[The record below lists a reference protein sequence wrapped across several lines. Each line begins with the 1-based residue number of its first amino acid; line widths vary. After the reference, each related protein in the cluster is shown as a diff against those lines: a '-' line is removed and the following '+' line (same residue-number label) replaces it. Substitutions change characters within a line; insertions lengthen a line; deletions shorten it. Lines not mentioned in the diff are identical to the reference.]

1 MTTQNLYRDYFNI
14 DPKYYAA
21 VTADLIEQGKVSWK
35 GFYPHETFVKLLE
48 TTHKVLSGAAHRSIW
63 VAGAYGTGKSHA
75 ALTVKSL
82 LDASD
87 EETEAYF
94 DDFKLSHDLR
104 DKFIALKNGG
114 KIITIHRIGSADI
127 HTDTDLILAVQQSMT
142 AALKAHGIENQGDV
156 SMKDAFLKWLESN
169 PANRAYFD
177 ALIHGEKYLWD
188 FSGMGVGDVEER
200 LKTASGKDAESLMR
214 RVMKALKENG
224 QYGLFR
230 DMNDMAGWIKS
241 VIEENH
247 LSAVLFIWD
256 EFSEY
261 FKNHPFGLTGFQT
274 LIEISQSHPF
284 YFMIVVHG
292 YREHLI
298 GQSGLF
304 ADKATARKILDR
316 FEDPVQIE
324 LPDNMAFRLMAQAM
338 KTSDDP
344 VLQQEWAEDKASLI
358 TELEQTRHIITE
370 AFEAQK
376 KRGVIVPSDKDLQ
389 DIVPIHPY
397 AALVLKNIATTFTSN
412 QRSMFDFIIS
422 NDMTDAK
429 GFKWFISEYG
439 VYTDP
444 NLLTVDLLWDFFYG
458 KERAGLN
465 DEVRGILECYN
476 RLQGDKLLPEERRVL
491 KTVLLLQAIY
501 SKNSEELLSP
511 TEQHL
516 DLAFAGTDWQKGK
529 ANAIAKGL
537 VEKKLLFKKAIGG
550 GKTEFSAVILSQD
563 EDDIKKY
570 REKVIKETTAQSLIV
585 NGALLD
591 ALTFPPALKQRFVT
605 DAAGYERFTST
616 AKRMGQ
622 ETPPGHF
629 PLLAT
634 FAMTDDEAK
643 QTRQKILQSVN
654 QPDNRLIFVET
665 LTPMGNDLYEQYAD
679 NMAYSLYHAQKNKE
693 QAAHFQKQAMSVL
706 SDWRNKIGNGAF
718 MLYDSSRR
726 GGERM
731 SNLEDLFE
739 ALREIDYQLYPYG
752 LEHYSLN
759 STLYGAYQPAVGA
772 ECGITQTVKGA
783 YKNPN
788 KNQSVENALNGAWQV
803 ENYWKDPSKQS
814 LPIVHIKKR
823 IDEIVQQGFDG
834 PTGQVSMMEILEE
847 MEKPPFGFMPS
858 SITALVL
865 GFTLKEYVRED
876 YFWSDGLNSQA
887 MNAEKMKNM
896 ISGAIGQRINPNPK
910 NYRTGYIRAM
920 SADMR
925 AFLKC
930 SASVFDIPAAQC
942 GSVESVRDQ
951 IRVRMKGFSF
961 PLWCATYALDN
972 ERLESSEELTR
983 QTLNDYMGIANT
995 ANSAVSSESELAER
1009 IGHGV
1014 SENPGLVQDLGR
1026 VATSEKCREGMLA
1039 YLASYRE
1046 GELPALA
1053 AKIEDN
1059 GAYLE
1064 QVRKRFSA
1072 GDANWVWNIS
1082 TANEKIDDVILE
1094 YHIIDE
1100 SCKTLGKFPTLQEVV
1115 NAWNLRTNNIK
1126 ISCEAVASHTGDL
1139 APLLKQLLYM
1149 KQGNGIQEQNKT
1161 TFYNLLVTQREN
1173 FDRFYKDQV
1182 PYFTRCASAFLSGL
1196 QPEEIAELY
1205 HSLPKNQFAKSRSA
1219 YYSDVEEAVKEY
1231 LRKQWVKKLRDVW
1244 YQKTRTKD
1252 PSDWS
1257 DKYETP
1263 LLCMFGDAERPAA
1276 REMFRILMSVKPEES
1291 AAKKALEYLETA
1303 TFYDRLSDEAVRD
1316 KCFKERVVGDYAI
1329 LLRDLNKT
1337 RRELRNNLT
1346 ERPYEWMDNA
1356 SVQNELRRLADKE
1369 YKLTGCDRAMEIINA
1384 MNPEQLRVYLRDK
1397 IQDDADFGMQILK
1410 GTT

>member
-1 MTTQNLYRDYFNI
+1 MTSHNLYRDYFNI

-63 VAGAYGTGKSHA
+63 VEGAYGTGKSHA

-94 DDFKLSHDLR
+94 DDFKLSRDLR

-142 AALKAHGIENQGDV
+142 AALRAHGIENQGDA
-156 SMKDAFLKWLESN
+156 SMKDAFLQWLGSN

-200 LKTASGKDAESLMR
+200 LKTASGKDAETLMR
-214 RVMKALKENG
+214 RVMKVLKENG
-224 QYGLFR
+224 QYGLFS

-241 VIEENH
+241 VIEENR
-247 LSAVLFIWD
+247 LSAVLFVWD
-256 EFSEY
+256 EFSEF
-261 FKNHPFGLTGFQT
+261 FKNNPFSLTGFQT

-292 YREHLI
+292 AT
-298 GQSGLF
+298 GGGKTDLF
-304 ADKATARKILDR
+304 QDRATGKKILDR
-316 FEDPVQIE
+316 FESPVQIE

-338 KTSDDP
+338 KTSNDP
-344 VLQQEWAEDKASLI
+344 VLKREWAEDKAALNDELI
-358 TELEQTRHIITE
+358 QVRHTLLKTQRTG
-370 AFEAQK
+370 QK
-376 KRGVIVPSDKDLQ
+376 FALNDKDLQ

-422 NDMTDAK
+422 DDMTDAK

-439 VYTDP
+439 VETDP

-465 DEVRGILECYN
+465 DEVRGVLESYN
-476 RLQGDKLLPEERRVL
+476 RLQAEKLLPEERRVF
-491 KTVLLLQAIY
+491 KTVLLLEAI
-501 SKNSEELLSP
+501 SRKNSMELLSP
-511 TEQHL
+511 TKQNL
-516 DLAFAGTDWQKGK
+516 DLSFAGTDWTKGK
-529 ANAIAKGL
+529 AIHIANGL
-537 VEKKLLFKKAIGG
+537 VEKKILFERPIGG
-550 GKTEFSAVILSQD
+550 GKTVYSVITVSPAPPKPYPKPPTQ
-563 EDDIKKY
+563 K
-570 REKVIKETTAQSLIV
+570 LIV
-585 NGALLD
+585 DGALLD
-591 ALTFPPALKQRFVT
+591 AVTLPPALKQRYVK
-605 DAAGYERFTST
+605 DAAGYDNFTSA

-622 ETPPGHF
+622 ETPPERF
-629 PLLAT
+629 PLLVT

-665 LTPMGNDLYEQYAD
+665 LTPMGNDLYKQYAD
-679 NMAYSLYHAQKNKE
+679 NMAYSLHYAQKDKE
-693 QAAHFQKQAMSVL
+693 QAAHFQNQAMSVL
-706 SDWRNKIGNGAF
+706 TDWRSKIKNGAF
-718 MLYDSSRR
+718 MLYDASRK

-731 SNLEDLFE
+731 SNLEDLFG
-739 ALREIDYQLYPYG
+739 ALREIDYQRYPYG

-759 STLYGAYQPAVGA
+759 STLYGASETAVGA
-772 ECGITQTVKGA
+772 ECGIIQETRRA

-803 ENYWKDPSKQS
+803 ENYWKDPTKQS

-823 IDEIVQQGFDG
+823 IDEIVQQGFDSS
-834 PTGQVSMMEILEE
+834 TGQVSMMEILEE

-887 MNAEKMKNM
+887 MNVEKMKGM
-896 ISGAIGQRINPNPK
+896 ISSAIGQWINPNPK
-910 NYRTGYIRAM
+910 KYRTEYIRAM

-951 IRVRMKGFSF
+951 IRVRMKSFSF
-961 PLWCATYALDN
+961 PLWCATYALDK
-972 ERLESSEELTR
+972 EKLESSGDLVR

-1009 IGHGV
+1009 IGRRV
-1014 SENPGLVQDLGR
+1014 SENPALAQDLER

-1039 YLASYRE
+1039 YLASYRD

-1053 AKIEDN
+1053 AKIEDS

-1072 GDANWVWNIS
+1072 GDANWVWNVS

-1100 SCKTLGKFPTLQEVV
+1100 SCKTLGKYPTLQEVV
-1115 NAWNLRTNNIK
+1115 NAWNLRTNNVK
-1126 ISCEAVASHTGDL
+1126 ISCEAVASSAGDL

-1149 KQGNGIQEQNKT
+1149 KRGDGIQEQNKP

-1173 FDRFYKDQV
+1173 FDRFYKDQI

-1205 HSLPKNQFAKSRSA
+1205 HSLPKNQFAKASGA
-1219 YYSDVEEAVKEY
+1219 YYNDVEEAVKEY

-1263 LLCMFGDAERPAA
+1263 LLCMFGDAERPVA

-1303 TFYDRLSDEAVRD
+1303 TFYDRLSDETLRD

-1337 RRELRNNLT
+1337 RRELRDNLT
-1346 ERPYEWMDNA
+1346 ERPYEWMDNV
-1356 SVQNELRRLADKE
+1356 SVKNELRRLAEKE
-1369 YKLTGCDRAMEIINA
+1369 YKLTGCDRAQEIINA
-1384 MNPEQLRVYLRDK
+1384 MNAEQLRVYLRDK

>member
-1 MTTQNLYRDYFNI
+1 MTTHNLYRDYFNI

-35 GFYPHETFVKLLE
+35 GFYPHETFIQLLE
-48 TTHKVLSGAAHRSIW
+48 TTHKVLSGAAHHSIW
-63 VAGAYGTGKSHA
+63 VEGAYGTGKSHA
-75 ALTVKSL
+75 ALTIKSL

-94 DDFKLSHDLR
+94 NDFKLSHDLR

-127 HTDTDLILAVQQSMT
+127 HTDTDLILAVQQSMMT
-142 AALKAHGIENQGDV
+142 ALKAHGIENQGDV

-241 VIEENH
+241 VIEENR
-247 LSAVLFIWD
+247 LAGILFVWD
-256 EFSEY
+256 EFSE
-261 FKNHPFGLTGFQT
+261 FFHNHPFGLTGFQT

-284 YFMIVVHG
+284 YFMIVVHES
-292 YREHLI
+292 RN
-298 GQSGLF
+298 LF
-304 ADKATARKILDR
+304 TDTATAKKILDR
-316 FEDPVQIE
+316 FGTSKSIVKID

-338 KTSDDP
+338 KTKSNDP
-344 VLQQEWAEDKASLI
+344 VAEREWAKDKASLNG
-358 TELEQTRHIITE
+358 ELGEVRRAILKTQRSG
-370 AFEAQK
+370 QK
-376 KRGVIVPSDKDLQ
+376 FALNDEDLQ
-389 DIVPIHPY
+389 NIVPIHPY
-397 AALVLKNIATTFTSN
+397 AALVLKNIAAVFNSN

-422 NDMTDAK
+422 DDMTDAK

-439 VYTDP
+439 VYTEP

-458 KERAGLN
+458 RERAGLN
-465 DEVRGILECYN
+465 DDVRGVLECYN
-476 RLQGDKLLPEERRVL
+476 RLQGEKLLPEERRVF
-491 KTVLLLQAIY
+491 KVALLLEAISLRTD
-501 SKNSEELLSP
+501 SKTQGQELLVP
-511 TEQHL
+511 TDENL

-529 ANAIAKGL
+529 AIAFANGL
-537 VEKKLLFKKAIGG
+537 VKKKMLFKQAIGG
-550 GKTEFSAVILSQD
+550 GKTKFTAVVLDSD
-563 EDDIKKY
+563 DDIEKY
-570 REKVIKETTAQSLIV
+570 REKVRKETNTQGLIV

-591 ALTFPPALKQRFVT
+591 ALTLPPALKQRFVT
-605 DAAGYERFTST
+605 DAAGYDRFTST
-616 AKRMGQ
+616 VKRMEQ
-622 ETPPGHF
+622 ETPPERF

-634 FAMTDDEAK
+634 FAMTDDEA
-643 QTRQKILQSVN
+643 QRTRQKIQQAANQSG
-654 QPDNRLIFVET
+654 NRLIFIET
-665 LTPMGNDLYEQYAD
+665 LTPMGNDLYEQYVD

-693 QAAHFQKQAMSVL
+693 QAANFQKQAMSVL
-706 SDWRNKIGNGAF
+706 ADWRNKIGNGAF
-718 MLYDSSRR
+718 TLYDSSRS

-731 SNLEDLFE
+731 SNLEDLFD
-739 ALREIDYQLYPYG
+739 ALRELDYRRYPYG
-752 LEHYSLN
+752 LEHYPLN
-759 STLYGAYQPAVGA
+759 NTLYGAFQPATGA
-772 ECGITQTVKGA
+772 EYGITQTVKGA
-783 YKNPN
+783 YDK
-788 KNQSVENALNGAWQV
+788 SVKNALEGAWQV
-803 ENYWKDPSKQS
+803 ENYWKDPDKQS
-814 LPIVHIKKR
+814 LPIVRIKQR

-887 MNAEKMKNM
+887 MSVEKMKSA
-896 ISGAIGQRINPNPK
+896 IFGAIGQRMNPNPN
-910 NYRTGYIRAM
+910 NYRTVYIRAM

-925 AFLKC
+925 TFLKC
-930 SASVFDIPAAQC
+930 SASAFNIPDAQC
-942 GSVESVRDQ
+942 GSVESARDQ

-961 PLWCATYALDN
+961 PLWCVTYALDK
-972 ERLESSEELTR
+972 ERLESSAELVR
-983 QTLNDYMGIANT
+983 QTLNDYMGVVNA
-995 ANSAVSSESELAER
+995 ANSAASESELAER
-1009 IGHGV
+1009 IGHRV
-1014 SENPGLVQDLGR
+1014 SENPALVQDLER
-1026 VATSEKCREGMLA
+1026 LVTSEKCREGMRA
-1039 YLASYRE
+1039 YLASYRD

-1053 AKIEDN
+1053 AKIEDK

-1072 GDANWVWNIS
+1072 GDANWVWNVS

-1100 SCKTLGKFPTLQEVV
+1100 SCKTLGKFSTLQAVV
-1115 NAWNLRTNNIK
+1115 EAWNMRTNNIK
-1126 ISCEAVASHTGDL
+1126 ISCEAVAGHTGDL

-1149 KQGNGIQEQNKT
+1149 KQGNGIQEQNKSA
-1161 TFYNLLVTQREN
+1161 FYNLLVTQREN
-1173 FDRFYKDQV
+1173 FDRFYKDQI

-1205 HSLPKNQFAKSRSA
+1205 HYSLPKNQFTKSASA
-1219 YYSDVEEAVKEY
+1219 YYNDVEEAVEKYKRE
-1231 LRKQWVKKLRDVW
+1231 QWVKRLRDAW

-1252 PSDWS
+1252 PSEWS

-1276 REMFRILMSVKPEES
+1276 KEIFRILMSVKPEES
-1291 AAKKALEYLETA
+1291 AAKKALEYLTTA
-1303 TFYDRLSDEAVRD
+1303 TFYDRLSDEHIRD
-1316 KCFKERVVGDYAI
+1316 KCFRERVVGDYAI
-1329 LLRDLNKT
+1329 LLRDLNKI
-1337 RRELRNNLT
+1337 RRELRNNLP

-1356 SVQNELRRLADKE
+1356 SVQNELRRLAEKE
-1369 YKLTGCDRAMEIINA
+1369 YKLTGCDRAMDIING
-1384 MNPEQLRVYLRDK
+1384 MNAEQLRVYLRDR
-1397 IQDDADFGMQILK
+1397 IQVDADFGMQILK